1 MTEREINELN
11 ENGIRIL
18 KTKAIGYR
26 GKNYDQLREVS
37 KFEVYHWIVAD
48 EEYSLYSIGYSLYY
62 IGWERLND
70 LGFRGPPTPAAQ
82 GQ

>member
-11 ENGIRIL
+11 KNGIRIL

-48 EEYSLYSIGYSLYY
+48 EEYSLYSIGYRLYRIAY
-62 IGWERLND
+62 II
-70 LGFRGPPTPAAQ
+70 
-82 GQ
+82 